1 MSDWYNLGQMDF
13 EGAGDGDWVSA
24 FKAEAGRWAGP
35 PLVVLSLFD
44 GLGGI
49 WQALTNLGIPFS
61 GYSSEVVSIG
71 CSLHFIALGKASSK
85 YHKQELRYLVLRV

>member
-1 MSDWYNLGQMDF
+1 VEQVDF

-24 FKAEAGRWAGP
+24 FKAEAGPWTGA

-49 WQALTNLGIPFS
+49 WQALTVLGIPFS
-61 GYSSEVVSIG
+61 GYSSELVSG
-71 CSLHFIALGKASSK
+71 LASG
-85 YHKQELRYLVLRV
+85 LVGSWCL